1 MTQQTRLATFTA
13 VSMLILASVMTGL
26 SASLLPIAGD
36 FGIPA
41 SRAGILFSLHFAG
54 FIVLITLSLLFHGL
68 RRRLILVTAT
78 AGLYAV
84 ALVAAGLAPS
94 FALLAVALLVA
105 GGSGGVI
112 ESHTATLQVM
122 TSRSSAEAS
131 RLVAF
136 TQVFFA
142 AGALLTPVYLSLG
155 TAFPVGWR
163 QLFLGLSVVGVIA
176 LLIGLTIRAD
186 RFEVS
191 PRESGTFQWRPLL
204 RVSIAMAFYVG
215 AEVTLFGW
223 APTVMELYHGVP
235 AVRARLAPT
244 LFWIG
249 ILGGRL
255 VVARLADPVG
265 PERLLRVSALLG
277 VVGSV
282 LLVTVS
288 AEPLLWTALV
298 ISALAC
304 AGIWPLIV
312 ATSDVAGHE
321 SGTTIVVAAGGVGA
335 TIFPFLAGLTS
346 EVLPGRM
353 ILLMAAP
360 LLLLVY
366 VFYRDR

>member
-1 MTQQTRLATFTA
+1 MF
-13 VSMLILASVMTGL
+13 IFASVVNGL
-26 SASLLPIAGD
+26 SASLLAIAGD
-36 FGIPA
+36 FGIPP

-54 FIVLITLSLLFHGL
+54 FIVLITLSLVLHGL
-68 RRRLILVTAT
+68 RRRLILVTVT

-84 ALVAAGLAPS
+84 ALVGAGLAPS
-94 FALLAVALLVA
+94 FIALAVALLVA

-155 TAFPVGWR
+155 TVVPVGWR

-176 LLIGLTIRAD
+176 LLTGLSIRPD
-186 RFEVS
+186 RFDVS
-191 PRESGTFQWRPLL
+191 PREAGVFQWRPLL
-204 RVSIAMAFYVG
+204 RVSVAMAFYVG

-255 VVARLADPVG
+255 LVARLAHRIG
-265 PERLLRVSALLG
+265 PERLLRASALLG
-277 VVGSV
+277 LVGSI
-282 LLVTVS
+282 LLVSVS
-288 AEPLLWTALV
+288 AEPLLWIALF

-346 EVLPGRM
+346 EFLPGRL

-360 LLLLVY
+360 LMLLVY
-366 VFYRDR
+366 LFYRGR